1 MSKPAEPDQA
11 LGVVVRRLR
20 RRAGLGQQELA
31 AGAGVT
37 VSALSRIE
45 RGVSNPTWTTV
56 RAIARTLRVELDE
69 MGAAVEMV
77 EEQR

>member
-1 MSKPAEPDQA
+1 MSKPAEPDRT
-11 LGVVVRRLR
+11 LGVVVRQLR
-20 RRAGLGQQELA
+20 RRVGLRQQELA

-56 RAIARTLRVELDE
+56 RGLARTLRVGLDE
-69 MGAAVEMV
+69 LGAAVEM